1 MLSYV
6 DIMQEQK
13 LFHKLSKEIKDMY
26 ENLYFRQQFNT
37 HQDTTSKKHHNK
49 QIKN

>member
-1 MLSYV
+1 MLNYV

-26 ENLYFRQQFNT
+26 ENLYFRQQFDT
-37 HQDTTSKKHHNK
+37 HQNNTSKKHNK
-49 QIKN
+49 NK